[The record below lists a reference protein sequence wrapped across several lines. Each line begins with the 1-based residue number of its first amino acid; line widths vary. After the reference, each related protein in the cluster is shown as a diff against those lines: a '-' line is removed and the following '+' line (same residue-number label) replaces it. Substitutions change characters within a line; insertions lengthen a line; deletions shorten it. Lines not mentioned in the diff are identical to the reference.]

1 MDTPINEIVKQYAQ
15 AVNQIY
21 TPKAIYLYGSYA
33 NGATH
38 KDSDI
43 DIAVIFEPVNNDEYI
58 DIFSGLSSIAS
69 KIDYNIE
76 PNLIIDDGEHS
87 KYSFLAEV
95 LETGRLIE
103 L

>member
-1 MDTPINEIVKQYAQ
+1 VDSAINDIVTTYAKE
-15 AVNQIY
+15 VKLRY

-33 NGATH
+33 KGEAH

-43 DIAVIFEPVNNDEYI
+43 DVAVVFEPINSDEYV

-76 PNLIIDDGEHS
+76 PNLIIDDGDYGR
-87 KYSFLAEV
+87 YSLLSEV
-95 LETGRLIE
+95 MKTGHLIDI
-103 L
+103 